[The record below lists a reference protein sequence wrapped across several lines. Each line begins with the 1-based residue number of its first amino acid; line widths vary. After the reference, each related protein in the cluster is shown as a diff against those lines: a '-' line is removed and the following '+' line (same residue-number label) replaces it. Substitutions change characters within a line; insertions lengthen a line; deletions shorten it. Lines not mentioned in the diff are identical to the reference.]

1 MLETKPKVGSCPVC
15 RGLGD
20 LTATDIFCGAGG
32 SSLGLESVCCRAC
45 GRQLIKVTQG
55 LNHWDLAVEAHNANF
70 PDADHDVHDVQV
82 IQASRFRRTDILWAS
97 PECTHHAYCRGPK
110 SLDPEADRSRATFR
124 DIVRFTDYHYYDAVI
139 VENVIEARLWCDIAA
154 HGDRCSCGSAFN
166 DWYKAMCMLG
176 YEGKI
181 IYFNSQFALPTPQS
195 RDRMYVVFWRI
206 GLPVP
211 QLDFRPESWCSTCHN
226 VVRGIQT
233 WKPTKKGTARAHPGM
248 HQWGRY
254 GAQYLY
260 SCPDCHSAVAP
271 AVVGARAIIDPTLK
285 AQRIGDRDKD
295 LATKTRERI
304 RHGIQRLS
312 TLDPVAVQV
321 GGHLFERRPGV
332 RVWSINS
339 PLRTVHGTAQ
349 MAVVTPGESLVVRVG
364 GQNGNGRGISE
375 PMQTVIGS
383 DRQIGVVTPPEQE
396 QLNLLVQARRS
407 KQNATTSSTTGEPA
421 GTVTGTPEAALVIPN
436 REHAVGSSIDE
447 PGGTVTT
454 APAQHMLVQ
463 VNRGDKKGEVR
474 DRSQAIDEPT
484 RTIAGHGELAI
495 VEIRNHGSA
504 HSLDEPGATVC
515 GTGNHH
521 GLLVYN
527 GVPGFVRSLDDAAGT
542 LTSRDKQSLLVP
554 YYSTG
559 VAHPI
564 DEPTSTIT
572 SKDREAL
579 VVTEADVDDC
589 LFRML
594 QWHELLRAQAP
605 YDHVDGRPYELTAR
619 RKDARTGKMKELS
632 NELRVKM
639 IGNMVSSPVAT
650 MLGAAIV
657 ESLAA

>member
-1 MLETKPKVGSCPVC
+1 MNMLETKPKVGNCPVC
-15 RGLGD
+15 SGLGG

-32 SSLGLESVCCRAC
+32 SSLGLEAVRCQAC
-45 GRQLIKVTQG
+45 GRQLISVTQG

-70 PDADHDVHDVQV
+70 PNADHDVHDVQE
-82 IQASRFRRTDILWAS
+82 IPASRFRRTDLLWAS
-97 PECTHHAYCRGPK
+97 PDCTHHAYCRGPK
-110 SLDPEADRSRATFR
+110 SLDPDADRSRATFR
-124 DIVRFTDYHYYDAVI
+124 DVVRFTDYHYYDAVI
-139 VENVIEARLWCDIAA
+139 VENVIEARLWCDVAQ
-154 HGDRCSCGSAFN
+154 HGERCSCGSAFN

-176 YEGKI
+176 YEGQI
-181 IYFNSQFALPTPQS
+181 IFFNSQFALPTPQS

-211 QLDFRPESWCSTCHN
+211 QLDFRPESWCSTCEN
-226 VVRGIQT
+226 VVRGVQT
-233 WKPTKKGTARAHPGM
+233 WKPVKKNTARAHPGM
-248 HQWGRY
+248 SKWGRY

-260 SCPDCHSAVAP
+260 SCPDCHSTVAP
-271 AVVGARAIIDPTLK
+271 AVVGARAIIDSSLK
-285 AQRIGDRDKD
+285 AQRIGDREKD
-295 LATKTRERI
+295 LASKTRERI

-349 MAVVTPGESLVVRVG
+349 MAVVTPGDSLVVRVG
-364 GQNGNGRGISE
+364 GQNGHGRGLGE

-383 DRQIGVVTPPEQE
+383 DRQIGVVTPPQE

-407 KQNATTSSTTGEPA
+407 KQNGTTSSTTAEPA
-421 GTVTGTPEAALVIPN
+421 GTITGTPETALVVPKQ
-436 REHAVGSSIDE
+436 E
-447 PGGTVTT
+447 T
-454 APAQHMLVQ
+454 AQHMLIQ
-463 VNRGDKKGEVR
+463 VNRSAPKGKVD
-474 DRSQAIDEPT
+474 DRSDSVDVPT

-504 HSLDEPGATVC
+504 HSVDEPGATVC

-527 GVPGFVRSLDDAAGT
+527 GVPGFVRDTDDCTGT
-542 LTSRDKQSLLVP
+542 LTARDKQSLLVP

-559 VAHPI
+559 VAHPLG
-564 DEPTSTIT
+564 EPTGTIT

-605 YDHVDGRPYELTAR
+605 HDHVDGRPYELTAKR
-619 RKDARTGKMKELS
+619 RDARTGKMKELS
-632 NELRVKM
+632 NEQRVKM